1 MVEQLHIG
9 LMPVVDSAIDKL
21 AARLGANWANL
32 RAARKMAFEK
42 RRAIQTDL
50 SEFNSADSSIIV
62 YGSLGRDEFT
72 PGSDLDWT
80 LLVDGIAD
88 PSHLDVALAIKARL
102 EELGHKPPGREGV
115 FGSLAFSHEL
125 IHQIGGQ
132 DDTNANTTRR
142 ILLLLESAAIGRADA
157 HKRALS
163 SVLHRYLK
171 EDRGLWH
178 GSGKFKVPRFLLNDI
193 ARYWR
198 TMAVDFA
205 SKQRARGN
213 EGFAMR
219 NLKLRMSRKLIF
231 ISGLLACFSCHL
243 DLSDAEKGQIY
254 PAEAVQPLVVH
265 LQRHLELTP
274 LEALAAA
281 LLGFEQLDASSAKL
295 FRAYDAFVGILA
307 DESLLSDGKTRRKH
321 LEDLAI
327 DDLGKDT
334 VFANAREISHE
345 FRDAVHEIFLKSST
359 ELSQL
364 TIEYGVF

>member
-1 MVEQLHIG
+1 MSLTA
-9 LMPVVDSAIDKL
+9 VVDSPIDKL
-21 AARLGANWANL
+21 SARLGATWENL
-32 RAARKMAFEK
+32 RTARETSMAK
-42 RRAIQTDL
+42 RLTLKADL
-50 SEFNSADSSIIV
+50 AEFNSGDSSIIV
-62 YGSLGRDEFT
+62 FGSLGRDEFT

-88 PSHLDVALAIKARL
+88 PAHLDVALAVKDKL
-102 EELGHKPPGREGV
+102 KQLKHKLPGREGV

-142 ILLLLESAAIGRADA
+142 ILLLLESAVIGRNDA
-157 HKRALS
+157 HKQVVS
-163 SVLHRYLK
+163 SILHRYLK

-178 GSGKFKVPRFLLNDI
+178 GSSKVKVPRFLLNDI

-219 NLKLRMSRKLIF
+219 NIKLRMSRKLIF

-243 DLSDAEKGQIY
+243 GLTEEEKKNIY
-254 PAEAVQPLVVH
+254 PAGAVQPLVSH
-265 LQRHLELTP
+265 LQRHLKLTP
-274 LEALAAA
+274 LEALASA
-281 LLGFEQLDASSAKL
+281 LLRFSELDASAAKL
-295 FRAYDAFVGILA
+295 FDAYDNFLGILA
-307 DESLLSDGKTRRKH
+307 DESLLENGRTQREH
-321 LEDLAI
+321 LEKLAVNE
-327 DDLGKDT
+327 LDT
-334 VFANAREISHE
+334 DPIFEKVRNISHQ
-345 FRDAVHEIFLKSST
+345 FRDAVHEIFLSANT
-359 ELSQL
+359 DLSKL